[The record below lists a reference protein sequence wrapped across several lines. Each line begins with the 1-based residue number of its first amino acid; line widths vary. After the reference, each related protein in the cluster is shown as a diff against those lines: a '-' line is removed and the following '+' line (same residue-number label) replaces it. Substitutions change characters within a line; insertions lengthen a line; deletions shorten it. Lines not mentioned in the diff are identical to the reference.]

1 MHVDSPGLILAITNH
16 NKPSEPL
23 QDMNKDQKDKF
34 KGKAID
40 KGMTTI
46 QTIRATKGM
55 TTKKLPNDN

>member
-1 MHVDSPGLILAITNH
+1 MHVDSSGHLILAITNH

-23 QDMNKDQKDKF
+23 QELNKDQKDKF

-40 KGMTTI
+40 KGMITI

-55 TTKKLPNDN
+55 TTKEIAK